1 MTTTYYVKSSV
12 SSNGLFAD
20 CSYFYDQAGTK
31 PVPEGPLSIPM
42 AAGGCEFAKTDGSE
56 LVLLGATYKTL
67 GSPPFMTDSN
77 FSAADELGIVTV
89 NMPTA
94 RVVTKGVILLFSNP
108 GVVDS
113 LYASTDPEV
122 INDN

>member
-1 MTTTYYVKSSV
+1 MSNIYYVQSSINP
-12 SSNGLFAD
+12 NGLFAD

-31 PVPEGPLSIPM
+31 PVPEGRLSIPL

-67 GSPPFMTDSN
+67 GSPPYMTDGN
-77 FSAADELGIVTV
+77 FSAADEQGIVTV
-89 NMPTA
+89 SMPTS
-94 RVVTKGVILLFSNP
+94 RVVIKGVILLFSNP

-113 LYASTDPEV
+113 LYASSDPEV